1 MILIINAGSSSI
13 KFQLYD
19 INNEQ
24 YIVKCKGLAER
35 IGIDGKL
42 TFEYGSPINK
52 ESKNLLLSDHNVT
65 AKIILEQLKE
75 KNIIKDFKDV
85 AGVGHRI
92 VHGSTKITKSVIV
105 NDEVIKTIK
114 ECIKLA
120 PLHNP
125 AGLAAL
131 TAFQNVIKNPHIAVF
146 DTTFHTT
153 MPKINY
159 TYPVPNSWTN
169 QYSVRRYG
177 FHGISY
183 QYIIKKLSEII
194 KKPINEI
201 NTIVCHLGNGASI
214 CAIKNG
220 KSYNTSMGFTPLA
233 GLMMGTRSGDIDPS
247 IIEYMANELKSNS
260 NNQPLLASEVTN
272 ILNKQ
277 SGLLGISGSSDLRDI
292 IAKKDE
298 DPNSMFAL
306 QLFTK
311 RIADFIVQYQND
323 LENKVDALVFTAG
336 IGENSN
342 LIRQMVIGKVK
353 TLNLSLD
360 EDKNNQ
366 NYDDYLLISN
376 LKSQCN
382 IYKIRTNEELMI
394 CQDTLDLINNN

>member
-19 INNEQ
+19 INNGQ
-24 YIVKCKGLAER
+24 HIVKCKGLAER

-42 TFEYGSPINK
+42 TFEYGNPIKK
-52 ESKNLLLSDHNVT
+52 ESISVPLPEHNVT
-65 AKIILEQLKE
+65 AKIILEKLKE
-75 KNIIKDFKDV
+75 KEIIKDFKDV
-85 AGVGHRI
+85 IGVGHRI

-105 NDEVIKTIK
+105 DDEVIKTIK

-131 TAFQNVIKNPHIAVF
+131 KAFQLVIKSPHIAVF

-169 QYSVRRYG
+169 KYSVRRYG

-194 KKPINEI
+194 NKPINEI
-201 NTIVCHLGNGASI
+201 NAIVCHLGNGASI

-247 IIEYMANELKSNS
+247 IIEYMANELKLNDC
-260 NNQPLLASEVTN
+260 PLLASEVIN

-292 IAKKDE
+292 IAKKDQ
-298 DPNSMFAL
+298 DSNAMFAL
-306 QLFTK
+306 ELFTK

-323 LENKVDALVFTAG
+323 LENKIDAIVFTAG

-342 LIRQMVIGKVK
+342 LIRQMVIEKVK
-353 TLNLSLD
+353 TLNLFLNQ
-360 EDKNNQ
+360 DKNAA
-366 NYDDYLLISN
+366 NYDDYLLISSI
-376 LKSQCN
+376 KSQCN
-382 IYKIRTNEELMI
+382 IFKIRTNEELMM
-394 CQDTLDLINNN
+394 CKDTLDLLTK